1 MKDPIEFVGNR
12 TECAL
17 LMLLRTWGTDY
28 KTIRDSYSPMVEKVW
43 DFDSAKKMAGVL
55 IKTADGHRLYN
66 KACPVRPL
74 NLPSD
79 HSLCLLHQQ
88 VHKNKYK
95 LRHGNL
101 QLMRTSLTRIWDMCY
116 HA

>member
-1 MKDPIEFVGNR
+1 
-12 TECAL
+12 
-17 LMLLRTWGTDY
+17 MLLRAWGSDY

-66 KACPVRPL
+66 KAWPLRPL
-74 NLPSD
+74 DSPSD

-88 VHKNKYK
+88 FYSNRCQ

-101 QLMRTSLTRIWDMCY
+101 
-116 HA
+116 

>member
-1 MKDPIEFVGNR
+1 MGNR

-17 LMLLRTWGTDY
+17 LMLLRAWGSDY

-66 KACPVRPL
+66 KAWPLRPL
-74 NLPSD
+74 DSPSD

-88 VHKNKYK
+88 FYSNRCQ

-101 QLMRTSLTRIWDMCY
+101 
-116 HA
+116 